1 MAPLDPLQRVGGPGA
16 VAYKGSREPLLDSLP
31 VTRGGLGD
39 SPRHANGSR
48 DGSPK
53 LNFGGSPGLTFGL
66 GDGSKKGSPAAS
78 KAGSPYLAQQPST
91 PPATARLPASK
102 RDFEDGK
109 TKRVRAYELHNSSNA
124 FALGGR
130 LITGG
135 DASPLPMLLTFVLE
149 VGLSAAWIGTTG
161 VGLWRHGVS
170 GNGDNGGIAV
180 VVVFLWLWGIS
191 FGAMIATVRALR
203 PQSLPHCRDIRLTAC
218 SGFSYRPSV
227 TLEFSL
233 GTWTRLLPWRPPGR
247 LIRLCPC
254 PES

>member
-1 MAPLDPLQRVGGPGA
+1 MG
-16 VAYKGSREPLLDSLP
+16 
-31 VTRGGLGD
+31 
-39 SPRHANGSR
+39 
-48 DGSPK
+48 GSPK

-102 RDFEDGK
+102 RDIEEGN
-109 TKRVRAYELHNSSNA
+109 TKRVRAYELHDSSNA

-149 VGLSAAWIGTTG
+149 IGLSAAWIGTTG

-191 FGAMIATVRALR
+191 FGAMIATVRALPLR
-203 PQSLPHCRDIRLTAC
+203 PQFLPHCRYIRLTPC
-218 SGFSYRPSV
+218 SGFSCRPSV

-233 GTWTRLLPWRPPGR
+233 GTWTRLLPWRLPDR
-247 LIRLCPC
+247 LIR
-254 PES
+254 